1 MQELIQMQSCPLG
14 NKDSRPLVG
23 GFSAT
28 AYEAMK
34 EFHYSTNLV
43 AMPVKEENSN
53 GGGEEEEKKT
63 GGECCASSG
72 TKRGTRI
79 GSVTLNIYK

>member
-43 AMPVKEENSN
+43 AMPVKEENSD
-53 GGGEEEEKKT
+53 GGGEEEEKKQA
-63 GGECCASSG
+63 EDVVQVVEQ
-72 TKRGTRI
+72 REEQE
-79 GSVTLNIYK
+79 SVQ

>member
-23 GFSAT
+23 GFSAM

-43 AMPVKEENSN
+43 AMPVKEENS
-53 GGGEEEEKKT
+53 EEEERRRKKNRQRML
-63 GGECCASSG
+63 C
-72 TKRGTRI
+72 K
-79 GSVTLNIYK
+79 